1 MKIYIVKI
9 SGNFSLIINHKEF
22 IAYRFNKYFMHLF
35 PNVELA
41 LIK

>member
-1 MKIYIVKI
+1 MKIYTVDI
-9 SGNFSLIINHKEF
+9 SENFSLIINHKGF
-22 IAYRFNKYFMHLF
+22 IVYRLNKHFMDLF